1 MDHPSVSGG
10 AKHRS
15 SRLNPSLPAQPD
27 KGPEGFRIPG
37 ARLVWNN
44 ARENGRRKPV
54 ALAVGMFDGVH
65 LGHQSVIESAVATA
79 RHEGG
84 IAAVLTFAPH
94 PSRIFRPENPTR
106 LLMPPV
112 LKQREI
118 FKLGVDL
125 LVTRTFDAAFAQLP
139 GESFL
144 SYLKEVIPTL
154 GSIHVGENFRYGRG
168 RLGDVARMVVDAR
181 PLGIDVFSVDRFR
194 FNGEPV
200 SSSRLRA
207 ALSEGKIEAVNAM
220 LGYDYYAEGPVVEGR
235 KLGRTIG
242 FPTLNLQWEPELMP
256 RLGVYAVSVTG
267 PDKSAVPAVA
277 NYGLRPTV
285 EQSATTPLLEV
296 HLLAEKPWSVGDQL
310 RVYWERFLRPERK
323 FETLDAL
330 KAQIGRD
337 RDAAVAH
344 FSN

>member
-1 MDHPSVSGG
+1 MDHSSVPGG
-10 AKHRS
+10 AEHRS
-15 SRLNPSLPAQPD
+15 SRLNPSLPAQPEQ
-27 KGPEGFRIPG
+27 GPDWLRIPG
-37 ARLVWNN
+37 ARLDWNN
-44 ARENGRRKPV
+44 AQTVGRRRRV

-84 IAAVLTFAPH
+84 LAAVLTFDPH

-106 LLMPPV
+106 LLMPPA

-118 FKLGVDL
+118 FKLGVGL

-144 SYLKEVIPTL
+144 PYLKEVIPTL

-168 RLGDVARMVVDAR
+168 RLGDVARMVADAR

-207 ALSEGKIEAVNAM
+207 ALGDGQIEAVNAM

-256 RLGVYAVSVTG
+256 RFGVYAVSVIG
-267 PDKSAVPAVA
+267 PDESQVPAVA

-296 HLLAEKPWSVGDQL
+296 HLLAEKPWRAGDIV
-310 RVYWERFLRPERK
+310 RVSWARFLRPEQK
-323 FETLDAL
+323 FDTLDAL
-330 KAQIGRD
+330 KAQIARD
-337 RDAAVAH
+337 RDAAAAH